1 MCVIIIRQ
9 NEVVQTAQCLGWSD
23 FMGSEFT
30 PYYYAALR
38 A

>member
-1 MCVIIIRQ
+1 MYVIIIHQ